1 RLARSLGC
9 PTIALA
15 GTVGE
20 GAAAVLEQGID
31 AFFSICPGP
40 ITLDDALARGA
51 TLLEHASAQATRA
64 FLAGRHQRRRPG
76 D

>member
-1 RLARSLGC
+1 
-9 PTIALA
+9 
-15 GTVGE
+15 
-20 GAAAVLEQGID
+20 AVLEQGID